1 MQHPQKKKRKNTLHM
16 RWITLIAAAAVV
28 LAAAFVL
35 LIPHIQ
41 QKYPAENRQAVVVE
55 STFRML
61 DLRESRDVASATVF
75 PKGADSYRLR
85 MENGALLLEKD
96 GAWVDVNDAYEQDLL
111 AVFTQI
117 VAQETVA
124 DDAAE
129 VQEHMG
135 DMGLEPPQAR
145 AEICYQD
152 GSSAVI
158 ELGSAV
164 PHTTYSYYRWSGDPG
179 VYMCDIG
186 IAETLSLSANQLL
199 PVAQPRVDP
208 SLVDEVE
215 IVNAQGTSRF
225 AFQGGAAGSL
235 MEPYAYPLSEE
246 AVERLL
252 TALQNFRL
260 GTREAKLTNENRAQ
274 YGLDQPLCTVKV
286 HQQSGIVNDV
296 DDQGAFVTLER
307 AEQTLLF
314 AIGRLEGEY
323 FYTCEYEGECYF
335 VSRFLAETLVGAN
348 PSTLITRYPLH
359 LGKEQLSAMLIQ
371 SPQGTL
377 EVQIERVERV
387 LPNNQLALDA
397 QGNVLLDARILFN
410 GQPASQE
417 QLDSLMEKMS
427 AFAVAGDVPENFAL
441 SQDAQPRWWMALITE
456 NGGMRQVEAYRMDA
470 FSDALA
476 VDGVIRHYVHGDAM
490 EAFMAGLLP

>member
-1 MQHPQKKKRKNTLHM
+1 MQHPQKKKRKTTLPH
-16 RWITLIAAAAVV
+16 RWIVLIAAAAVA

-35 LIPHIQ
+35 LIPRIQ
-41 QKYPAENRQAVVVE
+41 QRYPAENRQAVVMK
-55 STFRML
+55 STFRTL
-61 DLRESRDVASATVF
+61 DMRESKDVASATVF

-96 GAWVDVNDAYEQDLL
+96 GAWADVNDAYAQDLL

-129 VQEHMG
+129 VQQHLG

-145 AEICYQD
+145 AEIRYQD
-152 GSSAVI
+152 GTSATV
-158 ELGSAV
+158 ELGYAV
-164 PHTTYSYYRWSGDPG
+164 PHTTYSYYRWSGDAG

-199 PVAQPRVDP
+199 PVAQPRMDP

-215 IVNAQGTSRF
+215 IINAQGTSRF

-235 MEPYAYPLSEE
+235 TEPYAYPLSEE

-260 GTREAKLTNENRAQ
+260 GTREAKLTEENRAQ

-286 HQQSGIVNDV
+286 HQQAGVINDV
-296 DDQGAFVTLER
+296 DEQGAFVTLER
-307 AEQTLLF
+307 PEQTLLF

-335 VSRFLAETLVGAN
+335 VSRFLAETLVNAN
-348 PSTLITRYPLH
+348 PSALITRYPLH

-377 EVQIERVERV
+377 EVQVERAERV
-387 LPNNQLALDA
+387 LPNNELALDA
-397 QGNVLLDARILFN
+397 QGNVLFDTHILFN
-410 GQPASQE
+410 GQEASQE
-417 QLDSLMEKMS
+417 QLDRLMEKLS
-427 AFAVAGDVPENFAL
+427 AFSVAGDVPADFAL
-441 SQDAQPRWWMALITE
+441 SQDAQPRWRVALITE
-456 NGGMRQVEAYRMDA
+456 TGRTRQVDAYRMDA
-470 FSDALA
+470 FSDVLA